1 MKLKIMSLNVR
12 INTTN
17 DGINSFT
24 NRRERVKECIM
35 AEKPDVIGI
44 QEANDEMTEWMRTD
58 LRSRYYIVGTGR
70 EKDLRGEGARIAYN
84 KKKFELVSLDTRW
97 LSETPDTAG
106 SRYSLDQS
114 SCPRVYTVAEFIEK
128 RTRKIFRVFNT
139 HLDHVGE
146 YARLCGAAQILARM
160 QKENER
166 YKCVNILT
174 GDFNARPGT
183 LAEKTFSSHLTEL
196 TANIGDTFHGFGERE
211 ISQRPHIDYIYTD
224 GKSAGEAYRVEDEPI
239 NGVYITDHYPI
250 VAFVEI

>member
-35 AEKPDVIGI
+35 AEKPDIIGI

-97 LSETPDTAG
+97 LSETPDTAEQDTLYRVRLTADDAASQLG
-106 SRYSLDQS
+106 AFRNLDS
-114 SCPRVYTVAEFIEK
+114 AK
-128 RTRKIFRVFNT
+128 
-139 HLDHVGE
+139 D
-146 YARLCGAAQILARM
+146 LAR
-160 QKENER
+160 QNKADG
-166 YKCVNILT
+166 YKVY
-174 GDFNARPGT
+174 D
-183 LAEKTFSSHLTEL
+183 
-196 TANIGDTFHGFGERE
+196 
-211 ISQRPHIDYIYTD
+211 QD
-224 GKSAGEAYRVEDEPI
+224 GKL
-239 NGVYITDHYPI
+239 VYKP
-250 VAFVEI
+250 